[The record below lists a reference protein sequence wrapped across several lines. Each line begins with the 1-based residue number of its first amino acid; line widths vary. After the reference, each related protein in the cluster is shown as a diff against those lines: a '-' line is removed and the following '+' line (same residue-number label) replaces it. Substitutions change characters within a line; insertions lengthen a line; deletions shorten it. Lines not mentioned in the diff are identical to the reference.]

1 MPHLPQIC
9 PVCKNKDNLYFFK
22 AFTGVSNLIEKLT
35 FVRFLPKWAKA
46 IEDEFLNAFALCSKF
61 GQSSNFPHFCSM

>member
-9 PVCKNKDNLYFFK
+9 RVSKNKDNRYFIK
-22 AFTGVSNLIEKLT
+22 AFTGVSNLIAKLT
-35 FVRFLPKWAKA
+35 FVRFLPEWANA
-46 IEDEFLNAFALCSKF
+46 IEDEFLNAFFLYSKF